1 MKRQK
6 PIKKKSEYPTRVNNL
21 GFLNSLY
28 CPRCGK
34 HLFSYYDKDR
44 KPEENGGYICIIAND
59 VNFCSKCGLF
69 LNLDEYKDKT
79 KNDKSINDLDLSDDK
94 IKFDD

>member
-1 MKRQK
+1 MKPKK
-6 PIKKKSEYPTRVNNL
+6 PILKKSEYPTRVNNL

-44 KPEENGGYICIIAND
+44 KPEQNCGYIFVIAND
-59 VNFCSKCGLF
+59 VNYCAKCGLF

-79 KNDKSINDLDLSDDK
+79 KNGKSINDLNLSDDK
-94 IKFDD
+94 VKFDD